1 MFASILFLSFGS
13 ALAFADT
20 PPATTAA
27 ATETTTTEQ
36 TVPSNQRITCRSR
49 PRLGSRIARTRICKT
64 QEEWRIYEDDLEASR
79 RDINDRGA
87 RGCDMELSDEC

>member
-1 MFASILFLSFGS
+1 MLASILFLSLGS
-13 ALAFADT
+13 ALALAET
-20 PPATTAA
+20 PPATTVA

-36 TVPSNQRITCRSR
+36 SEPSNQRITCRSR
-49 PRLGSRIARTRICKT
+49 PRLGSRIARQRICKT

-87 RGCDMELSDEC
+87 RGCDLNVTDC